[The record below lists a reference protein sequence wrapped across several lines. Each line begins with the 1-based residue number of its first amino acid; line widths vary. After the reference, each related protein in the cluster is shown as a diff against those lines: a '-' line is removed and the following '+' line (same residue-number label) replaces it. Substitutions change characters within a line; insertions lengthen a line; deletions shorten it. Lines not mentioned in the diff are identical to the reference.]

1 MERSCIDILR
11 TKVTCINANNG
22 MYSDTYQQKDITV
35 LDCLT
40 KSRHG
45 RGPNH
50 RIKLH

>member
-22 MYSDTYQQKDITV
+22 MYSGTYQQKDVTV

-40 KSRHG
+40 KLPVPALGSM
-45 RGPNH
+45 
-50 RIKLH
+50 I